1 MVNICI
7 YAYNL
12 EQAEE
17 LEKLI
22 TEYIHCPPKHKMQ
35 GKNEYVLP
43 LIRITITFGC
53 TRGYKYD
60 MIYYDKRYDPQ
71 IVNEVIYP
79 QCVYSK
85 PRPLSMLLERLK

>member
-1 MVNICI
+1 MVSICI

-22 TEYIHCPPKHKMQ
+22 TEYIHCPPRHKIQ
-35 GKNEYVLP
+35 GRSEYVLP
-43 LIRITITFGC
+43 FIRISITFGC

-60 MIYYDKRYDPQ
+60 IIYYDKRYDQQ
-71 IVNEVIYP
+71 IINEVIYP